1 MKGVKTMA
9 WPLFDKQQL
18 FIFIH
23 LNILHRI
30 KYIYSTAMNNLT
42 EDPERPSRQR
52 QGTIIAATIATG
64 ALILL
69 ASSPSGSNVNVNRQS
84 SRRLWG
90 QNIFWA
96 GDPTMVPP
104 PPPPPPPPKQAW
116 KQPPPPVH
124 HYQPVPPPAAPKPPG
139 NPFEKFGPSLSSSS
153 SSNNVASSPPPP
165 PPPAPVPVPVAEPTP
180 FSASAIS
187 SSSYYSRPQ
196 NSQSAQAVVEEEPPP
211 QQSQQIQQFS
221 QPVEQQ
227 TAPAIEEEEPPA
239 QAFTAEP
246 PVQVVQQQQQQQVA
260 PAVQTATITSSLEL
274 NGIPSVIP
282 PSGSMERM
290 ALLNLLVHRID
301 SQLSSLTNN
310 PVRDITIL
318 AIGDTDMTVRRLRGG
333 GNNDVE
339 SVDNRS
345 LWSTIQVVKF
355 QALLEYICGD
365 KNEEECIN
373 NAQASADDVI
383 RQLATKSPTVS
394 PASSNNGVD
403 NTGEEWSSIND
414 PSSSYVWIL
423 DPSNEVDYEV
433 ITSKPTGPPT
443 FHPSLPPTANTTP
456 SPTLT
461 PSSLPMQSMQSYTV
475 NIQID
480 TNTPEPTSS
489 KPTSPSAIT
498 DNEWFTNAGFFQG
511 EASKRFCG
519 YDWNDV
525 VTNCL

>member
-1 MKGVKTMA
+1 
-9 WPLFDKQQL
+9 
-18 FIFIH
+18 
-23 LNILHRI
+23 
-30 KYIYSTAMNNLT
+30 
-42 EDPERPSRQR
+42 
-52 QGTIIAATIATG
+52 
-64 ALILL
+64 
-69 ASSPSGSNVNVNRQS
+69 
-84 SRRLWG
+84 
-90 QNIFWA
+90 
-96 GDPTMVPP
+96 
-104 PPPPPPPPKQAW
+104 
-116 KQPPPPVH
+116 
-124 HYQPVPPPAAPKPPG
+124 
-139 NPFEKFGPSLSSSS
+139 
-153 SSNNVASSPPPP
+153 
-165 PPPAPVPVPVAEPTP
+165 
-180 FSASAIS
+180 
-187 SSSYYSRPQ
+187 
-196 NSQSAQAVVEEEPPP
+196 
-211 QQSQQIQQFS
+211 
-221 QPVEQQ
+221 
-227 TAPAIEEEEPPA
+227 
-239 QAFTAEP
+239 
-246 PVQVVQQQQQQQVA
+246 VQVIQQQQVA

-274 NGIPSVIP
+274 SGIPSVIP

-318 AIGDTDMTVRRLRGG
+318 AIGDTDMTLRRLRGG

-339 SVDNRS
+339 SADNRS

-383 RQLATKSPTVS
+383 RHLASKSPTVS

-403 NTGEEWSSIND
+403 NTGEDWSSIND
-414 PSSSYVWIL
+414 PSSSYVWIP

-433 ITSKPTGPPT
+433 ITSKPTSPPT
-443 FHPSLPPTANTTP
+443 FHPSLPPTANPTP

-461 PSSLPMQSMQSYTV
+461 PSSLPIQSMQSYTV

-480 TNTPEPTSS
+480 TNIPEPTSS